1 MFPGLLV
8 PISDRGGRAGLSKCM
23 KSGALDVFFLP

>member
-8 PISDRGGRAGLSKCM
+8 PISDRGGAGLSKCM